1 VPDCVV
7 GQAAPNCNPNA
18 PSGTSYT
25 FNTQANTTYTFSLS
39 AYTAG
44 TASGPPPPAVTVA
57 SPVSGAKLVNTVA
70 ISANASSSV
79 GVAGVQFMLNG
90 VGLGSEITAAPYSF
104 NWDTTKTANGTYS
117 LSARAFDVY
126 GNQATS
132 SSVTVT
138 VSNTTNSQPQ
148 VTITS
153 PTPGGKVSGN
163 VTVSA
168 NASSSLGIAGV
179 QFQLDGLNFG
189 PESTNAP
196 YQVTWN
202 TSKTSNGTHILTA
215 IAFDTAGNHATSAA
229 VSLTVSNATNSSPT
243 VSITYPTQGANIAQT
258 VVVSAKASSS
268 VGIAGVQF
276 LLDGAALGAEV
287 VTAPYSVSWNTGN
300 ANNGLHTLAA
310 IAFDTAGNKG
320 VSTGVIVTIS
330 NANKVQPPTVS
341 FTSPSAGST
350 VSGVASITAAASDGN
365 ETPSVQFVLDG
376 VNLGNA
382 ILGPPYA
389 LPWDTTNVSNGAH
402 NLQAFARNSSG
413 MSTFASITVHLNNS
427 NPTPLAGSKALAT
440 IDGLT
445 KFSIQSDEL
454 ASAIADCSGCRFQG
468 QSDVIPG
475 QSTVVL
481 LRAGSTP
488 PAAEQIVLRQ
498 GVLNGTVTGVGNN
511 QFVVQVLGTPGPS
524 SVLVITTSGVTDY
537 QGFPAGSS
545 NVKVG
550 QIIATRGLLFKSG
563 PQGGPTILARRVA
576 LLSAAAS
583 N

>member
-1 VPDCVV
+1 
-7 GQAAPNCNPNA
+7 
-18 PSGTSYT
+18 
-25 FNTQANTTYTFSLS
+25 
-39 AYTAG
+39 
-44 TASGPPPPAVTVA
+44 
-57 SPVSGAKLVNTVA
+57 
-70 ISANASSSV
+70 
-79 GVAGVQFMLNG
+79 MLNG

-268 VGIAGVQF
+268 VNIAGVQF

-310 IAFDTAGNKG
+310 IAFDTVGNKG

-382 ILGPPYA
+382 ILGPPYS

-427 NPTPLAGSKALAT
+427 NPTPLAGSKALAA

-454 ASAIADCSGCRFQG
+454 ASAIADCSGCRFQS

-481 LRAGSTP
+481 LRAGITP

-498 GVLNGTVTGVGNN
+498 GVLNGTVTSVGNN

>member
-1 VPDCVV
+1 
-7 GQAAPNCNPNA
+7 
-18 PSGTSYT
+18 
-25 FNTQANTTYTFSLS
+25 
-39 AYTAG
+39 
-44 TASGPPPPAVTVA
+44 
-57 SPVSGAKLVNTVA
+57 LVNTVA